1 MYRGSLF
8 LLQKDYKVHIPV
20 VKELLNEKYDVLA
33 GIDCIGFK
41 DDSNQKLLQ
50 DINSFLEQYYDKIR
64 HKVKEQELKN
74 QLSFTLITKIL
85 MGTLGCVPAYDRYF
99 IAGIKNQKVAT
110 GNYNIRSVMQLVN
123 FYEKNADRLEP
134 VREKMEVE
142 GMPYPQMKMI
152 DMGFWQIG
160 FDLDKNKG
168 IKNAHKE
175 KCMDRFS
182 EKSLLSLGDYYV
194 YGLIDPRSKQIF
206 YIGKGTKNRVF
217 EHEKES
223 LGSPDSEKLKLKT
236 IADIKNAGFEV
247 EKIIINSNLTEEEAF
262 AAEAS
267 LINAFN
273 YVGDAGLTNIVAGH
287 HSAEALS
294 VDEYE
299 RINGAVPLEEKDIR
313 NKILVIKI
321 NRLYQRGMD
330 EKVLYDAVRG
340 VWRVSKEKVRTVEY
354 VFGVYNSLIVAVYK
368 PSEWF
373 VCKEA
378 KDRLPRQDIVL
389 TPKTENRLFF
399 VDERYEQGFP
409 LDENESF
416 YIGKS
421 IAGLQLN
428 QSVQNPITYLY
439 PLEKD
444 KIYI

>member
-1 MYRGSLF
+1 
-8 LLQKDYKVHIPV
+8 
-20 VKELLNEKYDVLA
+20 
-33 GIDCIGFK
+33 
-41 DDSNQKLLQ
+41 
-50 DINSFLEQYYDKIR
+50 
-64 HKVKEQELKN
+64 
-74 QLSFTLITKIL
+74 
-85 MGTLGCVPAYDRYF
+85 
-99 IAGIKNQKVAT
+99 
-110 GNYNIRSVMQLVN
+110 
-123 FYEKNADRLEP
+123 
-134 VREKMEVE
+134 
-142 GMPYPQMKMI
+142 
-152 DMGFWQIG
+152 
-160 FDLDKNKG
+160 
-168 IKNAHKE
+168 
-175 KCMDRFS
+175 MDRFS

-236 IADIKNAGFEV
+236 IADIKNAGLEV

-262 AAEAS
+262 
-267 LINAFN
+267 
-273 YVGDAGLTNIVAGH
+273 VAGH

-299 RINGAVPLEEKDIR
+299 RINGAAPLEEKDIR
-313 NKILVIKI
+313 HKILVIKI

-421 IAGLQLN
+421 IAGLKLN
-428 QSVQNPITYLY
+428 QSAQNPITYLY

-444 KIYI
+444 KIHI